1 MEFGDHIRRLR
12 QKRYRVNRRYSIKRV
27 AERIGLDPTDLDRI
41 ERNDMP
47 PPEEEVIARLARDL
61 GEDLDVLLALAGEMA
76 SDVRQTITRRP
87 ILFSEL
93 IRGLGDLPDKK
104 LTLLVRKV
112 RNSSV

>member
-1 MEFGDHIRRLR
+1 MDFGDHIRRLR
-12 QKRYRVNRRYSIKRV
+12 QKRYRVNRRYSIKRI

-41 ERNDMP
+41 ERNDIP
-47 PPEEEVIARLARDL
+47 PPGEEVIARLAKDL

-76 SDVRQTITRRP
+76 SDVRETITRRP
-87 ILFSEL
+87 ILFAEL

-112 RNSSV
+112 RNSRL